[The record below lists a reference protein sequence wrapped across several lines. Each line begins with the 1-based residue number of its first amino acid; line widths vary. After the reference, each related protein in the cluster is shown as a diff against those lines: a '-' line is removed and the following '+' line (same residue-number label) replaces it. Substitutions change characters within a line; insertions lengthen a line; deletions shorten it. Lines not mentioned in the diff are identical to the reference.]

1 MVFSSITFL
10 CVFLPIVI
18 ASYGMTK
25 DIKIKNAL
33 LIIASILFYAYG
45 EPVYVLLMLL
55 CSYINYFMALQ
66 IEKNKTKFKLVVTLI
81 ADLGIL
87 CIFKYLGMLISTINI
102 LPGVNIP
109 EPEITLPVGIS
120 FFTFHPKPYY
130 NSSQPTSRSQK
141 SNSARFCIS
150 ARPTGKSSVYPPK
163 NTITQRGF

>member
-81 ADLGIL
+81 ADLGDR
-87 CIFKYLGMLISTINI
+87 KSTR
-102 LPGVNIP
+102 L
-109 EPEITLPVGIS
+109 
-120 FFTFHPKPYY
+120 
-130 NSSQPTSRSQK
+130 NSSHTS
-141 SNSARFCIS
+141 
-150 ARPTGKSSVYPPK
+150 
-163 NTITQRGF
+163 